1 MLDEKLFSHE
11 LTFVTFGFCC
21 FLSDFQE
28 PKQQTSVLETKT
40 SLTDHSSHDASNKD
54 AVVTQVKK

>member
-1 MLDEKLFSHE
+1 MHSYVISYACFLE
-11 LTFVTFGFCC
+11 L
-21 FLSDFQE
+21 LSDFQG

-54 AVVTQVKK
+54 AIVTQVKE